1 MKLPWRNIRVYWFT
15 GKRVNVPRTAA
26 KKSASSPRRKPKL
39 GQNFLIDEGA
49 ARRIVEA
56 LGNIAERTVI
66 EIGPG
71 RGVLTHLLLQR
82 AKRVIGIELDR
93 VLAAQLRM
101 KYATR
106 PNLEVLESDFVTAEF
121 PSIVGRRP
129 GPLHDL
135 RPTQPETVDLIGNLP
150 YYITSDIV
158 LRILALHR
166 NIERAVIMV
175 QKEVAD
181 RIAAATG
188 SRDYG
193 LLTATTQ
200 LFARAEKLFTLPP
213 GAFSPPPQ
221 VQSTVIRLTMAP
233 RLEELQVQEEPFIAF
248 LKRAFA
254 QKRKTLLNNLRG
266 QYDESAVR
274 AALKSAGLRSDARA
288 EAMPLEKTAAVFR
301 SLQA

>member
-1 MKLPWRNIRVYWFT
+1 MPK
-15 GKRVNVPRTAA
+15 TAA
-26 KKSASSPRRKPKL
+26 KKGASVSKKRKPKL
-39 GQNFLIDEGA
+39 GQNFLVDAGA
-49 ARRIVEA
+49 AHKIVEA
-56 LGNIAERTVI
+56 LGDVSDRTVI

-71 RGVLTHLLLQR
+71 RGVLTRLLLSR

-101 KYATR
+101 NFATR

-135 RPTQPETVDLIGNLP
+135 RPTQPDTVDVIGNLP

-158 LRILALHR
+158 LRILELHE
-166 NIERAVIMV
+166 NINRAVIMV
-175 QKEVAD
+175 QREVAD
-181 RIAAATG
+181 RIAAAPG

-193 LLTATTQ
+193 LLSATTQ
-200 LFARAEKLFTLPP
+200 LFARVEKLFTLPP

-221 VQSTVIRLTMAP
+221 VHSSVLRLTMAP
-233 RLEELQVQEEPFIAF
+233 RLEELRIEEEPFIAF

-266 QYDESAVR
+266 QYDESTVR
-274 AALKSAGLRSDARA
+274 AALKSAGMRSDVRA
-288 EAMPLEKTAAVFR
+288 EAMSLEKTASVFR
-301 SLQA
+301 ALQQR

>member
-1 MKLPWRNIRVYWFT
+1 
-15 GKRVNVPRTAA
+15 VPRRAEKQPAA
-26 KKSASSPRRKPKL
+26 SGSKRKPKL
-39 GQNFLIDEGA
+39 GQNFLVDVAA
-49 ARRIVEA
+49 ARRIVDA
-56 LGNIAERTVI
+56 LGDVSNRTVI

-71 RGVLTHLLLQR
+71 RGALTRVLIAR

-101 KYATR
+101 NHATH
-106 PNLEVLESDFVTAEF
+106 PNLEVLESDFLTAEF

-135 RPTQPETVDLIGNLP
+135 RPTQPETVDFVGNIP

-181 RIAAATG
+181 RITAAPG

-193 LLTATTQ
+193 LLSATVQ

-213 GAFSPPPQ
+213 GAFSPPPK
-221 VQSTVIRLTMAP
+221 VDSTVIRLTMSP
-233 RLEELQVQEEPFIAF
+233 RVEQLRVEEEPFIAF

-266 QYDESAVR
+266 QYKEPAVR
-274 AALKSAGLRSDARA
+274 AALKSAGLRSDVRA
-288 EAMPLEKTAAVFR
+288 EAISLEKTAAVFR
-301 SLQA
+301 ALQTA

>member
-1 MKLPWRNIRVYWFT
+1 MPKAT
-15 GKRVNVPRTAA
+15 AGKPAA
-26 KKSASSPRRKPKL
+26 TRPGRKPKL
-39 GQNFLIDEGA
+39 GQNFLVDASA
-49 ARRIVEA
+49 AHRIVDA
-56 LGNIAERTVI
+56 LGDVSNRTVI

-71 RGVLTHLLLQR
+71 RGALTRLLIAR

-101 KYATR
+101 NHATT
-106 PNLEVLESDFVTAEF
+106 PNLEILESDFVTAEF

-135 RPTQPETVDLIGNLP
+135 RPTQPETVDLVGNIP

-158 LRILALHR
+158 LRILELHR

-181 RIAAATG
+181 RIAAAPG

-193 LLTATTQ
+193 LLSATTQ
-200 LFARAEKLFTLPP
+200 LFARVEKLFTLPP

-221 VQSTVIRLTMAP
+221 VDSTVIRLTMAP
-233 RLEELQVQEEPFIAF
+233 RLEELQVEEGPFIAF

-266 QYDESAVR
+266 AYPEAAIR
-274 AALKSAGLRSDARA
+274 AALKSAGLRSDVRA
-288 EAMPLEKTAAVFR
+288 EAMSLEKTAAVFR